1 MRNKI
6 LIYKKI
12 QGICTENRE
21 LIIGIVNSLFVKI
34 GSLLVVF
41 FTTPVY
47 MRYFRNQAVLGI
59 WFTLVSAFNMFLQFD
74 LGIGNG
80 LRNRLTE
87 TLAEDNIE
95 KTKEY
100 ITSAYV
106 FISIFILCVGSAF
119 LIAIY
124 FLPINIILNVSEMA
138 ISSDALK
145 HGISICV
152 IGLCGQCV
160 FRLIT
165 SMYYALQKA
174 AIPSFLLF
182 LSNLFLLLVVL
193 FAPKTGSIE
202 NHFIFLSVAH
212 AVVTNI
218 PPIVATVWA
227 FRHELSKFI
236 PSLKYFD
243 LDVGKDLLKLGLTFF
258 LLQAAGL
265 LITNCLELL
274 ITTFVSPEK
283 TVDYQVYYKIFS
295 LPSTLFFLVLTPFWS
310 AITKARAEKRYIWLR
325 NVHKLVVGMIFLV
338 AIGAF
343 LLVPFVPFVVKIW
356 LQEQA
361 SQVEILT
368 KYSLWFAFW
377 CGANMWLHGNCTFAN
392 GLEWMQV
399 QKAMVLPC
407 GLLNIL
413 GAYVTTRF
421 TDSWLSILQFNIAI
435 LLLIGTVQAVF
446 IHKNLNRLSEESKL

>member
-1 MRNKI
+1 MKNKI
-6 LIYKKI
+6 FMLKNIYE
-12 QGICTENRE
+12 ENRE
-21 LIIGIVNSLFVKI
+21 LITGIVSSLFVKV
-34 GSLLVVF
+34 GSLLVAF

-47 MRYFRNQAVLGI
+47 MRYFGNQAVLGV
-59 WFTLVSAFNMFLQFD
+59 WFTLVSIFNMFLQFD

-95 KTKEY
+95 KTRGY
-100 ITSAYV
+100 ITSSYV
-106 FISIFILCVGSAF
+106 FVAAFILCVGSIL

-124 FLPINIILNVSEMA
+124 FLPINAVFNISEAVISASIL
-138 ISSDALK
+138 K
-145 HGISICV
+145 QGISICI

-160 FRLIT
+160 FRLVT

-174 AIPSFLLF
+174 AVPSFLLL
-182 LSNLFLLLVVL
+182 LSNLFLLLVAL
-193 FAPKTGSIE
+193 LAPKAGSME
-202 NHFIFLSVAH
+202 DHFIFLSVAH
-212 AVVTNI
+212 AIVTNI
-218 PPIVATVWA
+218 PPIVATVWV
-227 FRHELSKFI
+227 FRHELSRFT
-236 PSLKYFD
+236 PSLEYFD
-243 LDVGKDLLKLGLTFF
+243 LYVGKDLLKLGLTFF

-310 AITKARAEKRYIWLR
+310 AITKARAEKRYTWLR
-325 NVHKLVVGMIFLV
+325 NVHKLVVGMIFV
-338 AIGAF
+338 VTIGAF
-343 LLVPFVPFVVKIW
+343 ILVPLVPLIVKIW

-399 QKAMVLPC
+399 QKTLVLPC

-413 GAYVTTRF
+413 GAYITTRF
-421 TDSWLSILQFNIAI
+421 TDSWLSILQFNIVI
-435 LLLIGTVQAVF
+435 LLFIGTVQASV
-446 IHKNLNRLSEESKL
+446 IHKNLILLSEESKL